1 MNYGAVAQRCKKNYE
16 MPKVSKPKVTKRD
29 EPTNE
34 YWARVQE
41 VIDHLNMNINQFAT
55 ALGLNRSETLYQIK
69 RGNSTI
75 TRNIATRIVE
85 KFPHF
90 SLPWLMTGYGLMV
103 ASPDDNSEYIPYFS
117 CDISDLP
124 VPNPY
129 AADSHIFIPQVGEAD
144 IALKYHNDD
153 MAPSIPNG
161 TILALKKTSLETL
174 IYGDEHVILASNL
187 ALLRKIRRTDDPN
200 VVRLE
205 ATCREFFDDI
215 FLQTSSIKEVYAV
228 KGKIILKR

>member
-1 MNYGAVAQRCKKNYE
+1 MNYGAVVQRCKKKYK
-16 MPKVSKPKVTKRD
+16 MPKVTKRD
-29 EPTNE
+29 APTNE
-34 YWARVQE
+34 YWARIQE
-41 VIDHLNMNINQFAT
+41 VIDYLDMNVNQFAT

-69 RGNSTI
+69 RGNSSI
-75 TRNIATRIVE
+75 TRNVATRIVE
-85 KFPHF
+85 HFPHF

-103 ASPDDNSEYIPYFS
+103 SSPDDNSEYIPYFS

-124 VPNPY
+124 IANPY

-144 IALKYHNDD
+144 LALKYHNDD

-161 TILALKKTSLETL
+161 TILALKKTTLDTL
-174 IYGDEHVILASNL
+174 IYGDEHVILAPNM
-187 ALLRKIRRTDDPN
+187 ALLRKIRRTEDPN
-200 VVRLE
+200 IVRLE

-215 FLQTSSIKEVYAV
+215 FVPTANITGVYAV